1 MEYKFSKEGAHAIHC
16 LPCLISLF
24 VNFAIT
30 QRGRYSEAPAR
41 RELIASPSSH
51 GNSADL
57 HGDARVQRAALS
69 TVTVILICI
78 HTPGTP
84 AILDSSSGAHAAT
97 RREQYVL
104 ALRACVRAR
113 APSAPSRVR
122 TTSSVTF
129 THNKVYPLWILLF
142 SRFPF
147 DFILANET
155 VRGERQVNNQSL

>member
-1 MEYKFSKEGAHAIHC
+1 M
-16 LPCLISLF
+16 
-24 VNFAIT
+24 NFAIT

-84 AILDSSSGAHAAT
+84 AILDSSSGAHAAGT
-97 RREQYVL
+97 VRASV
-104 ALRACVRAR
+104 ACVRAR
-113 APSAPSRVR
+113 ARLRLRRASARRAQSLLRITKSTPFRF
-122 TTSSVTF
+122 SSF
-129 THNKVYPLWILLF
+129 QGSHLISYWPMKQCG
-142 SRFPF
+142 
-147 DFILANET
+147 
-155 VRGERQVNNQSL
+155 VRGK